1 MNPLQELLY
10 QKALTYK
17 QLSKKGTTND
27 HFFESLFEGADSK
40 IVKNVCAKISVPLSD
55 ELDKV
60 CDLLDITKRQFI
72 ESAIVHAL
80 DESKNVMRELDLFD
94 EVELQK

>member
-17 QLSKKGTTND
+17 QLTKKGTTND

-55 ELDKV
+55 ELDNV
-60 CDLLDITKRQFI
+60 CGLLNITKRQFI

>member
-55 ELDKV
+55 ELDNV
-60 CDLLDITKRQFI
+60 CGLLNITKRQFI